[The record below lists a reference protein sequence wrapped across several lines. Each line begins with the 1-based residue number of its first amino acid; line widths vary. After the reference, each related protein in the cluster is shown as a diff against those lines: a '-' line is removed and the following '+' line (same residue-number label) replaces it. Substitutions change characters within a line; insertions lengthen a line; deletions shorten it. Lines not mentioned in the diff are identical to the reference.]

1 MSSVLIEKV
10 CGFLCAL
17 VVFGF
22 VGVVQAGVGDLAL
35 VCSTRGGDT
44 YSDGTPVV
52 DGECYALVHTAEGAT
67 FQGFTA
73 DGRALNPVQSYVA
86 LAADLAEG
94 GRCPPTLFQVLEA
107 NAESRTNGVWELFL
121 LDTRGADG
129 KPAGVDA
136 KGALRRVNAWR
147 RVPGKIRAKRGSALA
162 GGAFEAVA
170 ADQSADR
177 LAGGAGAVPAD
188 APKPR
193 ITGIQVV
200 DGQVRLTVA
209 DTVPYL
215 TYDVDGAA
223 APHDFGRRSRRM
235 ARRARD
241 GRVGGEITL
250 EVAPADLAGAD
261 GARFFR
267 IVRK

>member
-17 VVFGF
+17 VIFGF

-147 RVPGKIRAKRGSALA
+147 RVPGEIRAGGGAPLV
-162 GGAFEAVA
+162 GGAFAAVGRGGRGV
-170 ADQSADR
+170 R
-177 LAGGAGAVPAD
+177 L
-188 APKPR
+188 
-193 ITGIQVV
+193 
-200 DGQVRLTVA
+200 VRLTEGAQLVSGSVVA
-209 DTVPYL
+209 AEPEETSANETP
-215 TYDVDGAA
+215 TEG
-223 APHDFGRRSRRM
+223 
-235 ARRARD
+235 
-241 GRVGGEITL
+241 I
-250 EVAPADLAGAD
+250 
-261 GARFFR
+261 
-267 IVRK
+267 